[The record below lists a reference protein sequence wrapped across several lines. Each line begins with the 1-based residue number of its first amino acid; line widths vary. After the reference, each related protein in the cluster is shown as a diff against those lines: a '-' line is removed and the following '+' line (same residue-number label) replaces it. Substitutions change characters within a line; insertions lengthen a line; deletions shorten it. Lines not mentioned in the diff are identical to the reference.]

1 MAADLLLIL
10 FIFYTDLWK
19 PIESRCP
26 KLYMNFSEDGY
37 YMDGDIIIGG
47 FVQQYEVELTKSFSK
62 TISFKY
68 KGYFNYVNYNFLA
81 FVFAVEEINN
91 NSELLPNITLGLHIK
106 DSFTYTRKIIES
118 ALQILAGQSTIVNFK
133 CNSFRTVAAIIEG
146 FTNEETY
153 AFYNMFQIYHYPQ
166 VSYISQN
173 LYMSDPFKYPYFYRT
188 VPNELFLCAAIGK
201 LLKYFGWKWVNILST
216 DDESSVRAIEIMKEG
231 IERNGG
237 CIALHQSCT
246 HQSICSVLELQKFF
260 RAIKQSSAVNI
271 FYFNKNAAFSLNDLW
286 NLQANVKR
294 GQVFITITQV
304 EKKDI
309 NLKHFNIS
317 NKFFIFKPY
326 KKAMPHFYKFIREM
340 IPVRLASD
348 VNSKHWWKVLC
359 DSRCPKKIRRDC
371 NSTLKKGIVAHC
383 LGTFYGSSYSVYNAV
398 YAVAHAL
405 HNMIMSGSRNG
416 TTWTRENMDVLDSLP
431 WKLHRYLR
439 NLHFKNGLGK
449 EMYLDENGELAIGY
463 DILNLNFLPNTTLEY
478 KVVGRYNPHAPPG
491 QDFTI
496 DEKAIV
502 WESSFTQK
510 PPQFRCSPSCHPG
523 YRKLTKEEK
532 PICCY
537 DCIPCAE
544 GEISNQTDMDT
555 CTTCPDDQWSN
566 QKRDA
571 CIPKVITFLSFEEPL
586 GIALT
591 FFSMFF
597 FLITNVILGI
607 FIYYRDTPIVRANNR
622 HISYILLISLILCF
636 LCSLLFIGHPE
647 DVTCILRQTTFG
659 ITFSIALSS
668 ILAKTITV
676 VTAFQATKPG
686 SKLHK
691 WMGSRVSNS
700 IVLSCSLIQTVL
712 CLAWLFTAPPFAFL
726 NMRSEIGTILIECNE
741 GSVIAFYCVL
751 GYLGFLAGISF
762 IIAFLARNL
771 PDSFNEAKNITFSL
785 LVVCSVWISF
795 IPTYLSSKGKY
806 MVAVEIFAILASSAG
821 LLCCIFIPKCYIILL
836 RPERNNKKDLR
847 KI

>member
-1 MAADLLLIL
+1 MCSYRYLALN
-10 FIFYTDLWK
+10 T
-19 PIESRCP
+19 
-26 KLYMNFSEDGY
+26 
-37 YMDGDIIIGG
+37 
-47 FVQQYEVELTKSFSK
+47 
-62 TISFKY
+62 
-68 KGYFNYVNYNFLA
+68 YNFLA

-91 NSELLPNITLGLHIK
+91 NSQLLPNITLGLHIK
-106 DSFTYTRKIIES
+106 DSYSYTRKIIES
-118 ALQILAGQSTIVNFK
+118 ALQILAGQGTIVNFK

-146 FTNEETY
+146 FSDDETY
-153 AFYNMFQIYHYPQ
+153 GFYNMFQIYRYPQ

-173 LYMSDPFKYPYFYRT
+173 LYMSDPVQYPYFYRT
-188 VPNELFLCAAIGK
+188 IPNELHLCAAIGK
-201 LLKYFGWKWVNILST
+201 LLKYFGWKWISIFST
-216 DDESSVRAIEIMKEG
+216 DDESSVRAVQILKEG

-237 CIALHQSCT
+237 CIALHET
-246 HQSICSVLELQKFF
+246 FPHQRRITNLEFQKFHS
-260 RAIKQSSAVNI
+260 AIKQSYTVNI
-271 FYFNKNAAFSLNDLW
+271 FYFNKNVAFSLYNVLDL
-286 NLQANVKR
+286 QRNVKS
-294 GQVFITITQV
+294 GQVFITIAEV
-304 EKKDI
+304 EIIKI
-309 NLKHFNIS
+309 NQKHFKIR

-326 KKAMPHFYKFIREM
+326 NKVMPHFLNFIREM
-340 IPVRLASD
+340 KPVSLAND
-348 VNSKHWWKVLC
+348 IKANIWWKVLC
-359 DSRCPKKIRRDC
+359 DSRCPKTIRRDC
-371 NSTLKKGIVAHC
+371 NSTVTTDAIVHC
-383 LGTFYGSSYSVYNAV
+383 FSPYFGYSYSVYNAV
-398 YAVAHAL
+398 YAVAYAL
-405 HNMIMSGSRNG
+405 HDMIMSGSGNS
-416 TTWTRENMDVLDSLP
+416 TTWTRENSEVLYSLP
-431 WKLHRYLR
+431 WKLHNYLR
-439 NLHFKNGLGK
+439 NIHFKNGLGE
-449 EMYLDENGELAIGY
+449 EMYLDENGDLATGY
-463 DILNLNFLPNTTLEY
+463 DILNLIFLPNMTLKYE
-478 KVVGRYNPHAPPG
+478 VVGHYNPHAPQG

-523 YRKLTKEEK
+523 YRKLTKEGK
-532 PICCY
+532 PICCF

-544 GEISNQTDMDT
+544 GEISNQTDMET
-555 CTTCPDDQWSN
+555 CITCPDDQWSN
-566 QKRDA
+566 QKRDT

-591 FFSMFF
+591 SFSMFF
-597 FLITNVILGI
+597 FLITAAILGI
-607 FIYYRDTPIVRANNR
+607 FIYYRDTPIVRANNQ

-659 ITFSIALSS
+659 ITFSIAFSS

-700 IVLSCSLIQTVL
+700 IVFSCSLIQTVL
-712 CLAWLFTAPPFAFL
+712 CLAWLFTAPPFAYVNL
-726 NMRSEIGTILIECNE
+726 RSEIGTILIECNE

-771 PDSFNEAKNITFSL
+771 PDNFNEAKNITFSL

-847 KI
+847 KLHIKIIK